1 MSDKNVLSIKK
12 LVKDIG
18 YLNNSTIKE
27 TKNFF
32 LYDDSNLIRNTFFT
46 ELNKNIQCYGF
57 ISLLYNNSDKQLV
70 NQKNRL
76 KFNILR
82 NTEKAFSILELEDIL
97 TPNKIETTDSKIRN
111 FSILATNKFW
121 EVYEKNS
128 YWHLNN

>member
-82 NTEKAFSILELEDIL
+82 NTEKAFLILELEDVL